1 MVDLL
6 CQKTK
11 SSFKERFFTN
21 RGMTDR
27 QTELKHKV
35 KMKEKYFGMNVKM
48 NCHAFKNGSK

>member
-1 MVDLL
+1 LTYCAKKPKAVLRKDFSP
-6 CQKTK
+6 T
-11 SSFKERFFTN
+11 
-21 RGMTDR
+21 GDGR

>member
-27 QTELKHKV
+27 QTDRTKAQSKNERKVFWNECENELS
-35 KMKEKYFGMNVKM
+35 
-48 NCHAFKNGSK
+48 CI